1 MSGSIWTRQEVAS
14 NTGRPAEHGRPQIT
28 AAAIVVA
35 ASEGLAA
42 VTMRRVAA
50 ELGTGA
56 ATLYRHL
63 TTRDDLLDL
72 MIDQAYA
79 ELEPPPVTG
88 DWRSDV
94 VADQLTNVGFLRAR
108 PWLVDA
114 LWTRPAL
121 AHAGPNVLRHVEAL
135 LERLAAYPAPGWAK
149 MEAVGVLNGMVQ
161 TYVHAE
167 RRGPLMG
174 EAHLVELGAHLMRV
188 AADGAHP
195 RLAAAMTDQ
204 APGAAEPP
212 DERLARVFGLV
223 LDGLLPA

>member
-1 MSGSIWTRQEVAS
+1 MSASIWTRQEVAS
-14 NTGRPAEHGRPQIT
+14 STGRPAEHGRPQIT
-28 AAAIVVA
+28 AAAIAVA

-42 VTMRRVAA
+42 VTMRRVAG

-63 TTRDDLLDL
+63 ATRDDLLDL
-72 MIDQAYA
+72 MIDQAYSDLQPA
-79 ELEPPPVTG
+79 PRTE
-88 DWRSDV
+88 DWRGDV
-94 VADQLTNVGFLRAR
+94 VADQLANVRFLRAR
-108 PWLVDA
+108 PWLIDA

-121 AHAGPNVLRHVEAL
+121 AHVGPNVLRHVESV

-149 MEAVGVLNGMVQ
+149 MEAVGVLTGMVQ
-161 TYVHAE
+161 THVHAE

-174 EAHLVELGAHLMRV
+174 EAQLAELGVHLMRV

-195 RLAAAMTDQ
+195 RLAAVMTDR
-204 APGAAEPP
+204 PPDAAEPP